1 MGIGIK
7 EFCKQNLNKNGQ
19 PMKRQEVE
27 RYIKEGRIKAE
38 KISGVWVITGPKVGG
53 QKKPK
58 PLKTGRPK
66 GSKDSKPRSKKQKS
80 PQSND

>member
-7 EFCKQNLNKNGQ
+7 DFCKANLNKNGQ
-19 PMKRQEVE
+19 PLKRQEVE

-38 KISGVWVITGPKVGG
+38 KISGVWVILGPKIGG

-58 PLKTGRPK
+58 PLKSGRPK
-66 GSKDSKPRSKKQKS
+66 GSKDKVPRITKQKS
-80 PQSND
+80 PQSID